1 MASDTLEDEC
11 PVCDHK
17 VPSDATRCPN
27 CGADFSFSGVEE
39 LQKVAREINDPEAEV
54 KVPATEEVVDQI
66 PAATAPPSSTGDDK
80 HKDSLF
86 GKIFKKKR

>member
-1 MASDTLEDEC
+1 MASDTLEVEC

-27 CGADFSFSGVEE
+27 CGAEFTFSGVEE
-39 LQKVAREINDPEAEV
+39 LQKVAREINDHEV
-54 KVPATEEVVDQI
+54 EVPVTEEIVES
-66 PAATAPPSSTGDDK
+66 PALTVPPSSVGEEK
-80 HKDSLF
+80 RKDGLF